1 MEDKLIYY
9 EEETKLSFEELL
21 MWAKGHNVYPR
32 VTKLGP
38 ELWGYVFKSSYDS
51 YLIAINKN
59 LTIEMQRKVL
69 VHEVYHILKHS
80 PKYTY
85 MVGMDMQHSPIEEE
99 ADILALQTLAT
110 IQK

>member
-1 MEDKLIYY
+1 MEDKFIYG
-9 EEETKLSFEELL
+9 EKLESNFKELL
-21 MWAKGHNVYPR
+21 LWAKGHDIYPR

-59 LTIEMQRKVL
+59 LTLETQRRVL
-69 VHEVYHILKHS
+69 IHEVYHILKHS
-80 PKYTY
+80 PTYTY
-85 MVGMDMQHSPIEEE
+85 MIGMDMQHSPIEEE
-99 ADILALQTLAT
+99 ADLLALQTLAT